1 MSSARYAA
9 PLRLEPRRSRR
20 LAIGLAAAHGGA
32 LVLLPLLPLGAF
44 VAAALGGLIILS
56 WSWNHV
62 LHVARRAD
70 RSLVSLVWLAD
81 GEWRLTERGG
91 ATRTGRLRWDSYVH
105 PWLTVL
111 NFTGARRCSVVL
123 LPDSLDPET
132 FRRLRVRL
140 GLQGMAATESVR
152 PV

>member
-20 LAIGLAAAHGGA
+20 LAVYLAAAHGGA
-32 LVLLPLLPLGAF
+32 LALLPLLPLGMPV
-44 VAAALGGLIILS
+44 VAVLAGLIVLS
-56 WSWNHV
+56 WAWNQATHV
-62 LHVARRAD
+62 WLRRD
-70 RSLVSLVWLAD
+70 RSIVSLVWLAD
-81 GEWRLTERGG
+81 GTWRLTDRGG
-91 ATRTGRLRWDSYVH
+91 TTRVCRLRWDSYVH

-111 NFTGARRCSVVL
+111 NFTGASRCSVVL

-140 GLQGMAATESVR
+140 GLQGRDAVTPGV
-152 PV
+152 V

>member
-20 LAIGLAAAHGGA
+20 LAVYLAAAHGGA
-32 LVLLPLLPLGAF
+32 LILLPLLPLVMP
-44 VAAALGGLIILS
+44 VAAVLAGLIVLS
-56 WSWNHV
+56 WVWNQATHV
-62 LHVARRAD
+62 LLRRD
-70 RSLVSLVWLAD
+70 RSIVSLVWLAD
-81 GEWRLTERGG
+81 DAWRLTERGG
-91 ATRTGRLRWDSYVH
+91 ATRVCRLRWDSYVH

-140 GLQGMAATESVR
+140 GLQGSDAAAPVR
-152 PV
+152 VI

>member
-1 MSSARYAA
+1 
-9 PLRLEPRRSRR
+9 
-20 LAIGLAAAHGGA
+20 
-32 LVLLPLLPLGAF
+32 V
-44 VAAALGGLIILS
+44 ALGGLIVLS
-56 WSWNHV
+56 WLWNHA
-62 LHVARRAD
+62 LHAARRAD

-91 ATRTGRLRWDSYVH
+91 ATRSGRLRWDSYAH

-140 GLQGMAATESVR
+140 GLQGMAAIEPVR
-152 PV
+152 LV